1 MIPFPVRLK
10 EARKRKGL
18 MQKEM
23 AEYLGITP
31 RSFQQYEGGKRR
43 PDYETLVAIADHL
56 GVTLDYLF
64 GRTDEPGRGER

>member
-1 MIPFPVRLK
+1 
-10 EARKRKGL
+10 

-43 PDYETLVAIADHL
+43 PDYETLVKIADL
-56 GVTLDYLF
+56 LDVSLDYLF
-64 GRTDEPGRGER
+64 GRTDDPN